1 MAQAQPFKSAGQASV
16 ALTTTLVSVAT
27 AAAIPGDGENIL
39 IVNTCAVPVTCDF
52 QVATFSA
59 GAASPYVVPANSRL
73 LVTVG
78 KGTPLFGA
86 AMPIGAASASVYFMR
101 GDGSTY

>member
-1 MAQAQPFKSAGQASV
+1 MAIAQPFKSGGQASV

-27 AAAIPGDGENIL
+27 SAAIPGDGENVL
-39 IVNTCAVPVTCDF
+39 IVNACAVPVTCDF
-52 QVATFSA
+52 QLATFSA
-59 GAASPYVVPANSRL
+59 SATSPYVVPASSRM

-78 KGTPLFGA
+78 RVGPVFGA